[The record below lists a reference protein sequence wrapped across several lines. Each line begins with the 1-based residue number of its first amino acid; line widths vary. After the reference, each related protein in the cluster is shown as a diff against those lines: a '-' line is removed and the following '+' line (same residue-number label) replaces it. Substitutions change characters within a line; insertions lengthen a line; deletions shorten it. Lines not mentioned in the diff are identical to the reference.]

1 MDDDDDPELQAALK
15 ASMETAQPQPMQT
28 DDDEEELRAAIA
40 LSMQPAAVVLGG
52 APGGAPAEPA
62 APPADLQPLPPMG
75 VEPEPSAEALSALI
89 FGAAPS
95 DAVLRQWGA
104 QGVCVA
110 APQAEVPAGA
120 VSFTAGLAQSQ
131 GGPCAVLAAAQAFLV
146 RRLLFDPSPA
156 APRAAAETAWLDATP
171 GAATGLAA
179 VDALRAPPEAVRSAL
194 LSGLADVLWEA
205 AHAEPIAAEAAA
217 VVALPP
223 DDALPYVGSAA
234 ALPALLLLHRE
245 RCASWEATRSALAR
259 GLAALGSEVGALA
272 LLCSALLT
280 RGLCRV
286 AAERDDTGIPL
297 VDPIHGHCSQ
307 EVLNLLLLG
316 QATSNVFDGERDL
329 GGDIRL
335 RGVRARPAV
344 GLLSQLEAL
353 RYLEVGALFKR
364 PASPIW
370 VIASESHYTLLFAC
384 DGAVQEVSALA
395 AVEEQ
400 MLAAFS
406 RYDTEGN
413 GFISAEHVAALA
425 AALPEWAT
433 PPAEQ
438 LQRDLDPEGTSLVVW
453 DRFRTV
459 MLPLHPHAAEL
470 AARADAAGAAAGP
483 LPPPATL
490 TLLHY
495 NGLASTGHAHKR
507 ALRVVRV
514 TPGDARGQPMSTD
527 GLAACVL
534 TRWTDAAVSW
544 EGAAPSIL

>member
-1 MDDDDDPELQAALK
+1 MCHAL
-15 ASMETAQPQPMQT
+15 
-28 DDDEEELRAAIA
+28 L
-40 LSMQPAAVVLGG
+40 
-52 APGGAPAEPA
+52 
-62 APPADLQPLPPMG
+62 PLPR
-75 VEPEPSAEALSALI
+75 LRLKLT
-89 FGAAPS
+89 
-95 DAVLRQWGA
+95 DAV
-104 QGVCVA
+104 
-110 APQAEVPAGA
+110 AG
-120 VSFTAGLAQSQ
+120 
-131 GGPCAVLAAAQAFLV
+131 
-146 RRLLFDPSPA
+146 
-156 APRAAAETAWLDATP
+156 
-171 GAATGLAA
+171 
-179 VDALRAPPEAVRSAL
+179 
-194 LSGLADVLWEA
+194 
-205 AHAEPIAAEAAA
+205 AEAAT
-217 VVALPP
+217 V
-223 DDALPYVGSAA
+223 DA
-234 ALPALLLLHRE
+234 E
-245 RCASWEATRSALAR
+245 TRSL
-259 GLAALGSEVGALA
+259 
-272 LLCSALLT
+272 
-280 RGLCRV
+280 
-286 AAERDDTGIPL
+286 
-297 VDPIHGHCSQ
+297 
-307 EVLNLLLLG
+307 
-316 QATSNVFDGERDL
+316 F
-329 GGDIRL
+329 
-335 RGVRARPAV
+335 ARPAV